1 MSDQIGGAPSLQFDR
16 AEFTAPVAALTCAS
30 CAQPIVQSYY
40 EAGGKTI
47 CSTCRELRS
56 GAMETRSTARL
67 LRALAVGLAAAIA
80 GSIVW
85 WGVRKLTGYEIGL
98 ISIGIGIA
106 VGRAVRWGGR
116 NRGGLAYQL
125 LAVALTYLSITGNY
139 VPDVI
144 NELRKSAEATQAAS
158 APSVAATTTVA
169 TPTATP
175 KVKPVAVKSSAA
187 SEAPGFGTFLL
198 AIGAI
203 ILLAAAT
210 PFLAGASNIIGILII
225 GFGLW
230 EAWKINRRVDEVING
245 PFSVTPAGA
254 NG

>member
-1 MSDQIGGAPSLQFDR
+1 MSDQIGGASSLQFDR
-16 AEFTAPVAALTCAS
+16 AEFTAPVASLTCAS

-56 GAMETRSTARL
+56 GVTETRSTARL

-125 LAVALTYLSITGNY
+125 LAVALTYLSITGSY

-144 NELRKSAEATQAAS
+144 NELGKHDEATQAPSTPS
-158 APSVAATTTVA
+158 ATATSTAPAATA
-169 TPTATP
+169 
-175 KVKPVAVKSSAA
+175 KPVAVKASAA
-187 SEAPGFGTFLL
+187 SEPVGIGALL
-198 AIGAI
+198 LGIGAI
-203 ILLAAAT
+203 ILMAASV
-210 PFLAGASNIIGILII
+210 PFFSGASNIIGILII

>member
-1 MSDQIGGAPSLQFDR
+1 MSDQIGSASPIQFDR
-16 AEFTAPVAALTCAS
+16 AEFTAPVASLTCAA

-85 WGVRKLTGYEIGL
+85 WGVRRLTGYEIGL
-98 ISIGIGIA
+98 ISIGIGIG

-144 NELRKSAEATQAAS
+144 NELVKSDETAQTAG
-158 APSVAATTTVA
+158 APTTAATA
-169 TPTATP
+169 TAPVPPT
-175 KVKPVAVKSSAA
+175 KPIAVKANAA
-187 SEAPGFGTFLL
+187 SESVGIGAILL

-203 ILLAAAT
+203 ILVAAT
-210 PFLAGASNIIGILII
+210 VPFSNGASNFIGILII

-245 PFSVTPAGA
+245 PFSVTPAGP

>member
-1 MSDQIGGAPSLQFDR
+1 MSDQIGGTSSLQFDR
-16 AEFTAPVAALTCAS
+16 AEFTAPVASLTCAS

-116 NRGGLAYQL
+116 NRGGVAYQL

-144 NELRKSAEATQAAS
+144 NELRKSAEATPAAS
-158 APSVAATTTVA
+158 VPSI
-169 TPTATP
+169 TATAP
-175 KVKPVAVKSSAA
+175 PAKPIAVKANAA
-187 SEAPGFGTFLL
+187 AADSPGIGSILIAF
-198 AIGAI
+198 GAI
-203 ILLAAAT
+203 LLLAAAT
-210 PFLAGASNIIGILII
+210 PFFAGASNIIGILII

>member
-16 AEFTAPVAALTCAS
+16 AEFTAPVASLTCAA

-56 GAMETRSTARL
+56 GAMETRSTARF

-116 NRGGLAYQL
+116 NRGGVAYQL

-144 NELRKSAEATQAAS
+144 NELRKSAEATPVAS
-158 APSVAATTTVA
+158 APSSTATA
-169 TPTATP
+169 LPAKPTA
-175 KVKPVAVKSSAA
+175 VKANAA
-187 SEAPGFGTFLL
+187 ADSPGIGSIFIAF
-198 AIGAI
+198 GAI
-203 ILLAAAT
+203 LLLAAAT
-210 PFLAGASNIIGILII
+210 PFFAGASNIIGILII

>member
-1 MSDQIGGAPSLQFDR
+1 MSDQIGGAPSLQFYH
-16 AEFTAPVAALTCAS
+16 AEFTAPVASLTCAA

-144 NELRKSAEATQAAS
+144 NQLGKSAEATPAAD
-158 APSVAATTTVA
+158 APSITTTA
-169 TPTATP
+169 PPSKPTA
-175 KVKPVAVKSSAA
+175 VKANAA
-187 SEAPGFGTFLL
+187 AAADSPGFGSILL
-198 AIGAI
+198 GLGAI
-203 ILLAAAT
+203 VLLAAAI
-210 PFLAGASNIIGILII
+210 PFLGGASNIIGILII

-230 EAWKINRRVDEVING
+230 EAWKINRRVDEVISG